1 MRKNIQVGGER
12 DMDTE
17 NLIRLIQAVSD
28 SALTGFRYEEDGV
41 RVHLTKKKEQVTG
54 NAVEFLMPEE
64 PSKRSDK
71 EIGQMKTDLAKD
83 GQGQLVVSPLVG
95 VFYAA
100 PSEEAAPFVQV
111 GDRVKKG
118 QTLGIV
124 EAMKLMNNIESEYD
138 GTVTEILVKNGQ
150 NVEYNQP
157 LFRIG

>member
-64 PSKRSDK
+64 PSKRSEK
-71 EIGQMKTDLAKD
+71 EIEQMKTDLAKD
-83 GQGQLVVSPLVG
+83 GQGQSVVSPLVG

>member
-17 NLIRLIQAVSD
+17 NLIRLIQAVWD
-28 SALTGFRYEEDGV
+28 AALTGFRYEEGGE

-100 PSEEAAPFVQV
+100 PSEEEAPFVQV

>member
-1 MRKNIQVGGER
+1 
-12 DMDTE
+12 MDTE

-28 SALTGFRYEEDGV
+28 SALTGFRDEEGGV

>member
-1 MRKNIQVGGER
+1 
-12 DMDTE
+12 MDTE

-28 SALTGFRYEEDGV
+28 STLTGFRYEEDGV

-54 NAVEFLMPEE
+54 NAVEFLMPKES
-64 PSKRSDK
+64 SKRSEK
-71 EIGQMKTDLAKD
+71 EIEQMKTDLAKD
-83 GQGQLVVSPLVG
+83 GQGQSVVSPLVG

>member
-1 MRKNIQVGGER
+1 
-12 DMDTE
+12 MDTE

-28 SALTGFRYEEDGV
+28 SALTGFRYEEGGV

-118 QTLGIV
+118 QLIGKIGATGAATGPHLHF
-124 EAMKLMNNIESEYD
+124 ELR
-138 GTVTEILVKNGQ
+138 LNG
-150 NVEYNQP
+150 VCLDP
-157 LFRIG
+157 LPALEQRP